1 MKNVVLLGLE
11 YYKKYKEVFN
21 YLVFGVIATVI
32 NIGVFAFL
40 NWKLG
45 KELYLLSNTI
55 AILAAVLFQYFTNKF
70 LVFEYE
76 KKSKKETLIEFGKF
90 MSCRGITYVI
100 DMAMMYIGVDILK
113 VAELLMKIITNVV
126 VIILNYIFSKFLV
139 FTKKKEKN
147 LKEDSVNN

>member
-1 MKNVVLLGLE
+1 MKNIVLLGLE
-11 YYKKYKEVFN
+11 YYKKYKEIFN

-45 KELYLLSNTI
+45 KELYLFSNTI

-76 KKSKKETLIEFGKF
+76 KKSKKETLIEFAKF
-90 MSCRGITYVI
+90 MSCRGITYVV
-100 DMAMMYIGVDILK
+100 DMAMMYVGVSLLK

-139 FTKKKEKN
+139 FTKKKEK
-147 LKEDSVNN
+147 STNN

>member
-1 MKNVVLLGLE
+1 MKNIVLLGLE
-11 YYKKYKEVFN
+11 YYKKYKEIFN

-45 KELYLLSNTI
+45 KELYLFSNTI

-76 KKSKKETLIEFGKF
+76 KKSKKETLIEFVKF
-90 MSCRGITYVI
+90 MSCRGITYVV
-100 DMAMMYIGVDILK
+100 DMVMMYVGVSLLK

-139 FTKKKEKN
+139 FAKKKDKKQEEK
-147 LKEDSVNN
+147 STNN

>member
-1 MKNVVLLGLE
+1 MKNIVLLGLE
-11 YYKKYKEVFN
+11 YYKKYKEIFN

-45 KELYLLSNTI
+45 KELYLFSNTI

-76 KKSKKETLIEFGKF
+76 KKSKKETLIEFVKF
-90 MSCRGITYVI
+90 MSCRGITYVV
-100 DMAMMYIGVDILK
+100 DMVMMYVGVSLLK

-139 FTKKKEKN
+139 FAKKKDKKQE
-147 LKEDSVNN
+147 ETSTNN